1 MSFYRAK
8 ALDIDIYNFLISQ
21 INKIENLYIE
31 NFSSSL
37 KIEQIEKA
45 SNELKNFIYLLHF

>member
-21 INKIENLYIE
+21 INNIERLYIE
-31 NFSSSL
+31 NFSSSI
-37 KIEQIEKA
+37 KIEQIQKA
-45 SNELKNFIYLLHF
+45 SNELKNFINLLQF